1 MTTTRFASEDGVE
14 GRSCSEECTSHDSRT
29 GEETRYRY
37 PENPRVS
44 DFDPMK
50 RLAVLLSGR
59 GSNFEAIADAV
70 AAGGIPDAEIVA
82 VISDVPGAA
91 GLARARDR

>member
-1 MTTTRFASEDGVE
+1 MR
-14 GRSCSEECTSHDSRT
+14 
-29 GEETRYRY
+29 
-37 PENPRVS
+37 
-44 DFDPMK
+44 K

-70 AAGGIPDAEIVA
+70 VSGEIPGAEIVA

-91 GLARARDR
+91 GLARATPAITPSITLGSIFPAAM